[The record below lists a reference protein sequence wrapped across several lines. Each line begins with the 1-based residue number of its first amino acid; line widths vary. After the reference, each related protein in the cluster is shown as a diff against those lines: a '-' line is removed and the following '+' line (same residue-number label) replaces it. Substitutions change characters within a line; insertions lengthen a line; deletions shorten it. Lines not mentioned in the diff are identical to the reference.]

1 MPGHNVQV
9 SDYRLD
15 RDMINQKWI
24 QDLIRVLS
32 TNVIKPLFSI
42 VEKLHLTILR
52 LYKDLCLIKFLPR
65 WVSQLVYLSL
75 IFIVS
80 IGLTAGTVKSPIVKI
95 PIFGFHD
102 IIDLQNKADL
112 PPYRPLSDMDYTKQD
127 LEKVVDY
134 LIQKNYWFLSSQ
146 DLFLYFINKSQP
158 IPTEH
163 IGQKPVMLTFDDG
176 YKGVHKNGM
185 PILKR
190 IEEKY
195 GEKVKFVLFINPH
208 TLGVDNGKDLPHL
221 SCDDLREGYQ
231 QDFYD
236 IQSHGFSHKNLTQVN
251 SKELDLELYFGKLAL
266 RKCTNDLDRNKIVAA
281 HIAYPYGATSK
292 NVETKLPKY
301 HLTGFIYDDKFLK
314 VNYLRN
320 KFRISRITV
329 SSRTSP
335 YKLIRLASQ
344 ASTLKKIS
352 KSKNI

>member
-1 MPGHNVQV
+1 
-9 SDYRLD
+9 
-15 RDMINQKWI
+15 MINQKWI
-24 QDLIRVLS
+24 QDLMGVIS
-32 TNVIKPLFSI
+32 TNFVKSLSI
-42 VEKLHLTILR
+42 IIEIIEKLSLTFLR
-52 LYKDLCLIKFLPR
+52 LYKDLFFIKFLPR
-65 WVSQLVYLSL
+65 RVSKFVYFSL

-80 IGLTAGTVKSPIVKI
+80 LGLTAATVKYPKSQTIQI

-112 PPYRPLSDMDYTKQD
+112 PPYRRLSDMDYTKQD

-134 LIQKNYWFLSSQ
+134 LVQKDYWFLTSQ
-146 DLFLYFINKSQP
+146 DLFVYFINKSQP

-176 YKGVHKNGM
+176 YEGVHKNGM

-190 IEEKY
+190 MEEKY
-195 GEKVKFVLFINPH
+195 GEKVKFVLFINPN

-236 IQSHGFSHKNLTQVN
+236 IQSHGFSHKNLTQIN
-251 SKELDLELYFGKLAL
+251 SKELDVELYFAKLAL

-281 HIAYPYGATSK
+281 HIAYPYGAINR

-301 HLTGFIYDDKFLK
+301 HLTGFIYDDNLLK

-335 YKLIRLASQ
+335 YKLIRLASR

-352 KSKNI
+352 KSKKI